1 MVILAQ
7 AGMIFMK
14 AQDQQD
20 VQVHTIQLTLML
32 QSSAVYA
39 KTQEALEIMITQ
51 ILILNM
57 YLRR

>member
-20 VQVHTIQLTLML
+20 VQVHTIHQTLML
-32 QSSAVYA
+32 QSSAVRA

-57 YLRR
+57 YLRK